1 MTGFA
6 ADRNRT
12 ERRESMGA
20 RNKLN
25 AAYVNGAV
33 IVAGLIGLLIQSWRI
48 FVIAL
53 IVLLIGGLLSGG
65 IRPQGRKR

>member
-1 MTGFA
+1 
-6 ADRNRT
+6 
-12 ERRESMGA
+12 MGA